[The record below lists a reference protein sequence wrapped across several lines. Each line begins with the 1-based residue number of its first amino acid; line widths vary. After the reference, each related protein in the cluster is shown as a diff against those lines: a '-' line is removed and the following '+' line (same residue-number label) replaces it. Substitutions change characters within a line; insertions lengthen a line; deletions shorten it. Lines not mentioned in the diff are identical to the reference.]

1 MADPCADPD
10 PNAPP
15 VFLLGLTM
23 AGAISAGAYNAGAF
37 DFLIEALEAWEQR
50 KRKLRDDGTRREDWD
65 VPSHDVVI
73 PVMSGASAGGITGA
87 LGLVALADQAS
98 PRRLA
103 VPGVGNVTTTLPRL
117 YQAWVQLPCLV
128 SGSGGNDLLGTADL
142 AELAPGQAASA
153 LLDTSILWEIA
164 ERSLSGIAVFA
175 PPRPYLGAQLDLFL
189 THTNLRGVP
198 YAIGF
203 AGADPEDGYE
213 MTTHADRAHYRVAG
227 IGSHAAFASRWAS
240 GDPARGISVATL
252 PTGRGLPSHWARYA
266 VDVLASGAFPLG
278 LAARAIGPGP
288 TLADYRERSWPM
300 DCGGAPGAGTAFRLA
315 PKFPPAMA
323 DDPARTL
330 DYVAVDGGLINNEPF
345 ELARWTLMR
354 TPPTGNARDS
364 RCVDRAVL
372 MIDPFPEAAEYDVLG
387 KLDGALTTV
396 IRRILP
402 ALKDQVRFKPAD
414 AAAALDETIYS
425 RFLMTPRRRDAAG
438 ALQPHP
444 LACGLLGGFGGF
456 LSEAFRAHD
465 YQLGRNN
472 AYRFLKNHFAL
483 PMDNLVLARGY
494 DGNAAPLGRFILQD
508 QGRTFRQIIPVLPPE
523 PEIPSWPR
531 VDRGTVETMVARA
544 VARADAVFANLAATV
559 RSRLMRVAA
568 KAGWR
573 LLARSRA
580 EIFIRWTVLQDLI
593 RRDQLQETWMTG
605 KLQKQRLVLSALAD
619 PAYDFRTAAGIA
631 AQHGL
636 GADEVDRVLA
646 ELRALH
652 PGLIWEGP
660 RAADDAQ
667 SFTFE
672 ERKPGFLGRLPGVAQ
687 ARDWFTAPTIG

>member
-1 MADPCADPD
+1 MTDPCADPD

-37 DFLIEALEAWEQR
+37 DFLIEALEAWERR
-50 KRKLRDDGTRREDWD
+50 KRQLRDDGTRREHWD

-103 VPGVGNVTTTLPRL
+103 VAGVGNVTTTLPRL

-142 AELAPGQAASA
+142 AELAPGQAAPA

-175 PPRPYLGAQLDLFL
+175 PPRPYLGARIDLFL

-198 YAIGF
+198 YAISF

-213 MTTHADRAHYRVAG
+213 MMTHADRAHYRVAG
-227 IGSHAAFASRWAS
+227 IGSHAAFSSRWAS
-240 GDPARGISVATL
+240 DDPARDISVATL
-252 PTGRGLPSHWARYA
+252 PTGRALPPHWARYA

-288 TLADYRERSWPM
+288 TLADYGERQWPM
-300 DCGGAPGAGTAFRLA
+300 DCGGGPGAGARFTLA
-315 PKFPPAMA
+315 PKYPATVA
-323 DDPARTL
+323 CDSARTL

-345 ELARWTLMR
+345 ELARWTLMK
-354 TPPTGNARDS
+354 TPPNGNARDS
-364 RCVDRAVL
+364 RRVDRAVL
-372 MIDPFPEAAEYDVLG
+372 MIDPFPQAPEYEVLG

-425 RFLMTPRRRDAAG
+425 RFLMTPRRRDADG
-438 ALQPHP
+438 VLQANP

-494 DGNAAPLGRFILQD
+494 DGDDSFLGRFALQD
-508 QGRTFRQIIPVLPPE
+508 KGGTFRQIIPVLPPE
-523 PEIPSWPR
+523 PEIPCWPR

-559 RSRLMRVAA
+559 RSRLMRFAA
-568 KAGWR
+568 TAGWKIF
-573 LLARSRA
+573 ARRRIEA
-580 EIFIRWTVLQDLI
+580 FIRWTVLEDLI
-593 RRDQLQETWMTG
+593 RRDQLQETWIAG
-605 KLQKQRLVLSALAD
+605 KPREQRLVLSALAD

-636 GADEVDRVLA
+636 GAGEVDRVLA

-652 PGLIWEGP
+652 PGLIREGP
-660 RAADDAQ
+660 RAVDNAP
-667 SFTFE
+667 SFTFG

-687 ARDWFTAPTIG
+687 ASRWFAAPAIG